1 MEDPEFSIVDFETIQ
16 TFILVGLEHPLAA
29 RNTLDEEDLL
39 HEKIYLPAPLGGYS
53 YEHGNFVG
61 FWVDKNNIIE
71 VDNISTALVNVR
83 FGNGVTIA
91 NDHMS
96 VISQTDRY
104 KAFPALDNSRNPRMS
119 IITRKNI
126 TNPAVPF
133 FIDISTFFQYFRSIF
148 WNTAQKSRLL
158 KKQNGRLISA
168 RPAADL
174 FLKPT
179 LLSRM

>member
-16 TFILVGLEHPLAA
+16 TFILVSLEHPLAA
-29 RNTLDEEDLL
+29 RNTLDEEDFL
-39 HEKIYLPAPLGGYS
+39 HEKIYLPAPLGGYF

-133 FIDISTFFQYFRSIF
+133 FIDMV
-148 WNTAQKSRLL
+148 
-158 KKQNGRLISA
+158 KKRHI
-168 RPAADL
+168 
-174 FLKPT
+174 
-179 LLSRM
+179 

>member
-1 MEDPEFSIVDFETIQ
+1 M
-16 TFILVGLEHPLAA
+16 
-29 RNTLDEEDLL
+29 
-39 HEKIYLPAPLGGYS
+39 
-53 YEHGNFVG
+53 
-61 FWVDKNNIIE
+61 
-71 VDNISTALVNVR
+71 DNISTALVNVR

-133 FIDISTFFQYFRSIF
+133 FIDMV
-148 WNTAQKSRLL
+148 
-158 KKQNGRLISA
+158 KKRHI
-168 RPAADL
+168 
-174 FLKPT
+174 
-179 LLSRM
+179 